1 MSLFILQKENKTMQ
15 TVKTVKVHFVTIADL
30 YDFVAASTRY
40 PFDVVLKSGHY
51 NVDGKSLMGMYC
63 LDLMH
68 DIELSAYTEKGE
80 EFFKDIEPFIV
91 K

>member
-1 MSLFILQKENKTMQ
+1 MK
-15 TVKTVKVHFVTIADL
+15 TVKTVRIHFVTIADL
-30 YDFVAASTRY
+30 YTFVEAATKY
-40 PFDVVLKSGHY
+40 PFEIVLTSGHY
-51 NVDGKSLMGMYC
+51 TVDGKSLMGMYC

>member
-1 MSLFILQKENKTMQ
+1 MQ

-30 YDFVAASTRY
+30 YDFVSASTKY
-40 PFDVVLKSGHY
+40 PFDVVRKSGHY

-63 LDLMH
+63 LDLLH
-68 DIELSAYTEKGE
+68 DIECSVHTDGGE
-80 EFFKDIEPFIV
+80 EFFKEIDRFIV

>member
-1 MSLFILQKENKTMQ
+1 MQ
-15 TVKTVKVHFVTIADL
+15 ATKTVTIKFVTIADL
-30 YDFVAASTRY
+30 YKFVAIATKY

-68 DIELSAYTEKGE
+68 DIELTAHTDGGE
-80 EFFKDIEPFIV
+80 EFFKEIEAFIV

>member
-1 MSLFILQKENKTMQ
+1 MQ
-15 TVKTVKVHFVTIADL
+15 TVKTVMIHFVTIADL
-30 YDFVAASTRY
+30 YEFVGVATKY

-68 DIELSAYTEKGE
+68 DIELSVHTEGGE
-80 EFFKDIEPFIV
+80 KFFEEIDRFIV

>member
-1 MSLFILQKENKTMQ
+1 MQ

-51 NVDGKSLMGMYC
+51 NVDGK
-63 LDLMH
+63 
-68 DIELSAYTEKGE
+68 
-80 EFFKDIEPFIV
+80 
-91 K
+91 

>member
-1 MSLFILQKENKTMQ
+1 MK
-15 TVKTVKVHFVTIADL
+15 TVKTVKIHFVTIADL
-30 YDFVAASTRY
+30 YTFVAAATKY
-40 PFDVVLKSGHY
+40 PFDIVLSSGHY

-80 EFFKDIEPFIV
+80 EFFKEIDSFIV

>member
-1 MSLFILQKENKTMQ
+1 MQ

-51 NVDGKSLMGMYC
+51 NATTSSARCTPTAEKSSSKRST
-63 LDLMH
+63 D
-68 DIELSAYTEKGE
+68 S
-80 EFFKDIEPFIV
+80 
-91 K
+91 